1 MCLYPRALGK
11 RVFVVNIFKEEAF
24 TSQIS
29 AVWTIAMRD
38 VSNCCVHRQQ
48 IQHATNQLAK
58 ETNKHLK
65 ELGSIP
71 LPSSAPQQVN
81 ITDVSL
87 LA

>member
-1 MCLYPRALGK
+1 
-11 RVFVVNIFKEEAF
+11 
-24 TSQIS
+24 
-29 AVWTIAMRD
+29 MRE

-81 ITDVSL
+81 VRLGVRASSFLGVTPEL
-87 LA
+87 

>member
-1 MCLYPRALGK
+1 
-11 RVFVVNIFKEEAF
+11 
-24 TSQIS
+24 
-29 AVWTIAMRD
+29 MRD

-87 LA
+87 LAENTASSSRFHRC